1 MKQKKLLKKYISLWM
16 MASMLAMPTVVG
28 AAGNTVVSN
37 NTLPSDTHTSIT
49 GNHDISKNGNSMDI
63 NQTGKNGII
72 KWDDFSIGANATVN
86 FKGNTDHFNTLNYV
100 TGSNMSQI
108 YGKMNANN
116 NGNIYLVN
124 PNGVQIGNSAQ
135 INVGSLYVSTK
146 KLDDSILNEMK
157 NGDFDTLL
165 RTKVTTLNNAEL
177 MSLGY
182 VTANKVTFEGKRV
195 IIDMDRLQTSDT
207 DTPNIHVVSIRDD
220 TEGDYATTKSDV
232 RLYDVV
238 LGSTDGTSTAWE
250 NKIDFRNV
258 RETNLTTADAVKL
271 GSSYVENSNE
281 TIAQYFT
288 YQWIKDAK
296 GMNDISKN
304 LSGHY
309 ALRNAIDLTGEDQSP
324 IGQSDNAAFTG
335 KFDGLGFNIF
345 GLSMDNSK
353 GNATGLFGYTKNAL
367 VGHVNLIAGT
377 DGVSITGGDYTGAL
391 IGHAVNTRVYSVTNT
406 LKVKGNGQ
414 TGGLIGY
421 AEEDGNDTV
430 NKSEFKNLINTGNV
444 NGTTNVGGLI
454 GQMKGGS
461 LGVGEDGTKEDEES
475 HNVGKITGTEAN
487 VGGLVGMAS
496 DAKIGGYKSL
506 KKGTDEVEKNKNAI
520 YNAATVEGGYNV
532 GGIVGQADNSQVI
545 NVRNETN
552 ILANGYVTED
562 YYYRT
567 AYTASPNYDAKT
579 GMAHVGVRMANAG
592 GIVGQST
599 GSNIW
604 EATNMGDVQ
613 STTKTK
619 DSISDEHYAAGNVG
633 GIVGR
638 AENSNIYNAINK
650 ENEIRGAMNV
660 GGIAGYFGNT
670 GTKQELNQGYRIKHA
685 ENNGGNI
692 LATGGID
699 SNGNFA
705 QETTRSD
712 YDGSN
717 RDGNY
722 FIGNMGGIV
731 GLVTG
736 DSVHIASSGNRG
748 TVHTG
753 ADTNKKTSQA
763 INVGGIAGKID
774 VAASGAATA
783 RLNEIKKGTDT
794 AVISSSYNSG
804 EVQGYA
810 NIGGIAGFAYNGS
823 IAESYNLGHINTTRA
838 DAGGQV
844 PINMGGI
851 LGDSTEHST
860 GRVVMYDTYN
870 KGDLGDSKFS
880 YYGRHV
886 GGIVGRLSGIVEK
899 SYNTGNMYNK
909 SNVVGGIAGYWYSG
923 YMKNVFNTGNI
934 TVINQNQAQSQVGGI
949 VGGVDLSGGNDTTGS
964 NTNMSITNAY
974 NIGAIRSFKSNG
986 SNTLGGIVGSVVKYN
1001 SASANRLEI
1010 SNVYTGGNLY
1020 ADSGNI
1026 GAIVGAYHNNASS
1039 SNVTITNA
1047 YYIRPSKDNGY
1058 IDLGGNAISGYSY
1071 NTDATKTIS
1080 YDDKYKKDSYQGL
1093 TFTTRTDGSITDAS
1107 EDNWRINEGNSL
1119 PILNAFLPGSHDYF
1133 SKAENWQ
1140 NFKKA
1145 GGDSIQYGT
1154 AYDPLL
1160 TIIHT
1165 TKDLTFNW
1173 KDMNL
1178 KNNGALAVIG
1188 GGLTLNDV
1196 HVTNSTGIF
1205 GGTIYANGALTMTS
1219 KEGENDI
1226 LFGAGSQ
1233 IIGSSVQ
1240 LKAAGTLTIN
1250 GEVEATGNGK
1260 EENSGDVTI
1269 DAGDL
1274 EVYGQIKTAQQGK
1287 TTFIPGIGSA
1297 NKEIGTSDKDN
1308 VAKKDKTV
1316 VDMGDR
1322 FSYQTPKSSLR
1333 NGNLT
1338 ITTKKNVF
1346 DSDKD
1351 TSGSTK
1357 VTYATS
1363 GDAHLYYGNQK
1374 AGKTMVYG
1382 NLSITS
1388 DGNILSDTD
1397 LGVDG
1402 TITMN
1407 GSDSTSGNE
1416 IILDIS
1422 HMGGGTS
1429 EGILNFLD
1437 KHSSEKN
1444 GIFGNN
1450 HDSNE
1455 NIRIAM
1461 DGWDS
1466 TNKVFNFKQY
1476 GETFGDKIR
1485 NLYVQSNGTVYGHGQ
1500 VGDKDIHHV
1509 FYTWINNAEQL
1520 AGIQKTAETSGV
1532 GEGSHIL
1539 EHNFM
1544 LRDDIDAS
1552 SLTDFKS
1559 IGTNGTYQG
1568 TFDGRNQRII
1578 GLTAKNGL
1586 IQKNTG
1592 TVENLYMYSSVFT
1605 GDANTAIGA
1614 IAGTNT
1620 GTLKNIVGL
1629 GNTIKGING
1638 NTIGGLAGENQG
1650 TIKNVEDQ
1658 STIIAGTSTVAG
1670 GLAGKNTNENKEM
1683 GIFNA
1688 QTNSAVTT
1696 DGSTTAQLLG
1706 GIVGENNGH
1715 ISNVSAHG
1723 VTGKEGKTKTAGGIV
1738 GKNTGAMEEVYNNSV
1753 IHGSDGIG
1761 GIAGENTGSI
1771 SNIANAV
1778 EIIGDAGSENV
1789 GGLVGNQQSGT
1800 ISDGRN
1806 TGTISGGE
1814 NVGGM
1819 VGTNGK
1825 DSMLKNLE
1833 NGSVAQIT
1841 GVRNVGGI
1849 AGNNVGTISA
1859 ENQSTLMNKGEIYG
1873 WENVGGIAGKNS
1885 GTIENVNSDI
1895 YLHIIGKDEKDQLQG
1910 SMTGISATAQY
1921 FGGVTGENVGIITNA
1936 TNSATVDAAEATYVG
1951 GIVGR
1956 NAEDK
1961 ANNKVGQLLG
1971 MGNSNQG
1978 KVIGKN
1984 YVGGVIGKNEVKI
1997 KGEDGV
2003 DSEGHSKNVGVTNSG
2018 MVIATAGG
2026 AGGIIG
2032 ENDADISFAQ
2042 MTNQGEVH
2050 GNASVVGSKD
2060 ENGTGGII
2068 GVNKG
2073 TIQNSSMMNT
2083 LNGKVTGIS
2092 NVGGLI
2098 GINHGTV
2105 TGGRDSNDGYYQ
2117 HQIYNNGTIQA
2128 GSYDETT
2135 GTLNSEGR
2143 DSKNIGGLIGS
2154 NTGNLTAGYNTGVI
2168 FAGSSTNVGGVA
2180 GTNSGTIDQVFT
2192 NVMTENGQNQ
2202 TITGAS
2208 NVGGIVGNNANGAT
2222 ISNAYTAQGT
2232 TVNGTTNFGLIA
2244 GTNEGT
2250 ISNVYGASADQ
2261 LVGSG
2266 TKATNGYGMSN
2277 QENDYKGF
2285 DFTGNDNKSAVWKI
2299 YEDHTNPLLKVFLTK
2314 ASVKEDALKKFVYN
2328 GQNQLDIKKLID
2340 DKTLTNQKDADFADF
2355 TQSSFLLQSNAKKD
2369 AGTYT
2374 KWLWS
2379 AQIGTKTDGKGF
2391 DPNNLGYDFT
2401 VESVEIAK
2409 KALTAKDFAASI
2421 VYGNQDGKDWQI
2433 DKSGT
2438 LEGVVS
2444 GDDVSLAWNGKWSEG
2459 GNYVE
2464 NKKGR
2469 LTADVGDYK
2478 GDMKVTGIGLTGDA
2492 AKNYSISTTADGDL
2506 TVTKAKLDIT
2516 VGDATIS
2523 VGQHPHYGYKGTNPK
2538 DQLVNG
2544 DVYDFLYGG
2553 KADDQL
2559 GTPGDYANT
2568 IGVKLNGRWYYTK
2581 PGELTDAVLK
2591 NYDISVTPGTLH
2603 VKGIDPFN
2611 PEYIH
2616 WNYLFH
2622 DTPWDKQ
2629 WNERERKAEIHFV
2642 SGGMRY

>member
-1 MKQKKLLKKYISLWM
+1 
-16 MASMLAMPTVVG
+16 
-28 AAGNTVVSN
+28 
-37 NTLPSDTHTSIT
+37 
-49 GNHDISKNGNSMDI
+49 
-63 NQTGKNGII
+63 
-72 KWDDFSIGANATVN
+72 
-86 FKGNTDHFNTLNYV
+86 
-100 TGSNMSQI
+100 
-108 YGKMNANN
+108 
-116 NGNIYLVN
+116 
-124 PNGVQIGNSAQ
+124 
-135 INVGSLYVSTK
+135 
-146 KLDDSILNEMK
+146 
-157 NGDFDTLL
+157 
-165 RTKVTTLNNAEL
+165 
-177 MSLGY
+177 
-182 VTANKVTFEGKRV
+182 
-195 IIDMDRLQTSDT
+195 
-207 DTPNIHVVSIRDD
+207 
-220 TEGDYATTKSDV
+220 
-232 RLYDVV
+232 
-238 LGSTDGTSTAWE
+238 
-250 NKIDFRNV
+250 
-258 RETNLTTADAVKL
+258 
-271 GSSYVENSNE
+271 
-281 TIAQYFT
+281 
-288 YQWIKDAK
+288 
-296 GMNDISKN
+296 
-304 LSGHY
+304 
-309 ALRNAIDLTGEDQSP
+309 
-324 IGQSDNAAFTG
+324 
-335 KFDGLGFNIF
+335 
-345 GLSMDNSK
+345 
-353 GNATGLFGYTKNAL
+353 
-367 VGHVNLIAGT
+367 
-377 DGVSITGGDYTGAL
+377 
-391 IGHAVNTRVYSVTNT
+391 
-406 LKVKGNGQ
+406 
-414 TGGLIGY
+414 
-421 AEEDGNDTV
+421 
-430 NKSEFKNLINTGNV
+430 
-444 NGTTNVGGLI
+444 
-454 GQMKGGS
+454 
-461 LGVGEDGTKEDEES
+461 
-475 HNVGKITGTEAN
+475 
-487 VGGLVGMAS
+487 
-496 DAKIGGYKSL
+496 
-506 KKGTDEVEKNKNAI
+506 
-520 YNAATVEGGYNV
+520 
-532 GGIVGQADNSQVI
+532 
-545 NVRNETN
+545 
-552 ILANGYVTED
+552 
-562 YYYRT
+562 
-567 AYTASPNYDAKT
+567 
-579 GMAHVGVRMANAG
+579 
-592 GIVGQST
+592 
-599 GSNIW
+599 
-604 EATNMGDVQ
+604 
-613 STTKTK
+613 
-619 DSISDEHYAAGNVG
+619 
-633 GIVGR
+633 
-638 AENSNIYNAINK
+638 
-650 ENEIRGAMNV
+650 
-660 GGIAGYFGNT
+660 
-670 GTKQELNQGYRIKHA
+670 
-685 ENNGGNI
+685 
-692 LATGGID
+692 
-699 SNGNFA
+699 
-705 QETTRSD
+705 
-712 YDGSN
+712 
-717 RDGNY
+717 
-722 FIGNMGGIV
+722 
-731 GLVTG
+731 
-736 DSVHIASSGNRG
+736 
-748 TVHTG
+748 
-753 ADTNKKTSQA
+753 KTSQA

-1233 IIGSSVQ
+1233 IIGSSVH

-2553 KADDQL
+2553 KADDHL